1 VVEGVE
7 AIKQERPLNPGGS
20 GVSGTGGAGLG
31 AGKMGVGAKATAC
44 YYQLINTISSDT
56 ECCE

>member
-1 VVEGVE
+1 
-7 AIKQERPLNPGGS
+7 
-20 GVSGTGGAGLG
+20 VSGTGGAGLG